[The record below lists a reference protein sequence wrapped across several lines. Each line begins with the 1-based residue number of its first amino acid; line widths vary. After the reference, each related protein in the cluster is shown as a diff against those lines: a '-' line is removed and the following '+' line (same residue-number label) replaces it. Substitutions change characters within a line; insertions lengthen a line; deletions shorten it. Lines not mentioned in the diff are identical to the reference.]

1 MKNFNICVHIPLY
14 LEKRKKKQI
23 KNFKK
28 VCTSFLKLSK
38 KTKIFIHCNKKLK
51 SKNKRIKYIFHS
63 FKNAHPFKLTWYCRN
78 LMEQQKEDYDIFIYC
93 EDDILFTKKNFK
105 YWIENKENC
114 IKNDYNLGFLRVEVN
129 KKNKK
134 LYSTDQVETSKF
146 LVDLSKKKYICL
158 ANSNCSFWIY
168 DKNEFNKFITSKFW
182 SFEWKWISISDILL
196 IREMAAVGWHGKNMN
211 GLDMDRYLNTIVPL
225 INKKLNSNSF
235 IRHLSDNY
243 ANAPQGFFGTFKIND
258 IVDKNLKK
266 FVPPS
271 NIMNFF
277 KRFKYII
284 YHTLRINIK
293 RYFKKNKLHKDLRS
307 GLIFR

>member
-1 MKNFNICVHIPLY
+1 MY

-28 VCTSFLKLSK
+28 VCAGFLKLSK
-38 KTKIFIHCNKKLK
+38 KTKIFIHSNKKLK
-51 SKNKRIKYIFHS
+51 SNNKRIKYIFHN
-63 FKNAHPFKLTWYCRN
+63 FEKAHPFKLTWYCRN
-78 LMEQQKEDYDIFIYC
+78 LMEQQKDDYDIFIYC
-93 EDDILFTKKNFK
+93 EDDILFTQKNFK
-105 YWIENKENC
+105 YWLNNKNIC
-114 IKNDYNLGFLRVEVN
+114 IKNNYNLGFLRVEVN

-146 LVDLSKKKYICL
+146 YVDLSKNKYICL

-168 DKNEFNKFITSKFW
+168 DKNEFKKFIVSKFW
-182 SFEWKWISISDILL
+182 SFQWKWISISDILL

-225 INKKLNSNSF
+225 KNKKLNNSSF

-243 ANAPQGFFGTFKIND
+243 ANAPQGFFGTFKMDD

-266 FVPPS
+266 FIPS
-271 NIMNFF
+271 NNFKNIF
-277 KRFKYII
+277 KRIRYVI
-284 YHTLRINIK
+284 YHILRINIK

-307 GLIFR
+307 GLIF